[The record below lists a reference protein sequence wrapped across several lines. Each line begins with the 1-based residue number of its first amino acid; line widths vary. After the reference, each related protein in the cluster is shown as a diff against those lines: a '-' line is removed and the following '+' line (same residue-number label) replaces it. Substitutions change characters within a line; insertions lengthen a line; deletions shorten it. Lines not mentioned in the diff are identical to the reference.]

1 MNQIRSCGLTIIS
14 IKDNSYY
21 YTRLDGKFEKGKEE
35 KRGSGKDKKRRISCI
50 DRHRR
55 RPEARKG
62 PGPGAKHNEKGSME
76 VTRKGRI

>member
-1 MNQIRSCGLTIIS
+1 VGLLLLVSRTTA
-14 IKDNSYY
+14 YY

-50 DRHRR
+50 GRHGR